1 MVRLFWRLRLENCT
15 NVWATN
21 GEKIENINKNWLRN
35 EESEALFISIQA
47 GWDSSSST
55 EITKNR
61 SHGRTTKKVFAK
73 PVQNIILVNSNARC
87 WSEKRKV
94 NLFPWFSSIKSKN
107 FHFFLLHLKL
117 YKGVSV
123 DTSLSL
129 SLALHGRSVSPN
141 IPSFHGSIS
150 FHFKV
155 NHENIFCILDAI
167 Q

>member
-1 MVRLFWRLRLENCT
+1 MVRLLLKVTVGKLHKRLSNK
-15 NVWATN
+15 W
-21 GEKIENINKNWLRN
+21 GKIENINKNWIRN

-61 SHGRTTKKVFAK
+61 SHGRATNKVFAK
-73 PVQNIILVNSNARC
+73 PVQIIILVNSNARC

-94 NLFPWFSSIKSKN
+94 ILFPWFPSIKSKN
-107 FHFFLLHLKL
+107 FHFFSLHLKL

-129 SLALHGRSVSPN
+129 SLALHGRSLSPN